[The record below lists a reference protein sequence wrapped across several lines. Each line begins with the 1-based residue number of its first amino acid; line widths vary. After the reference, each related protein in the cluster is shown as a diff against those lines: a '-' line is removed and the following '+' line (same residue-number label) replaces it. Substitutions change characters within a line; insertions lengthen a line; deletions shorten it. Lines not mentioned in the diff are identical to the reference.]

1 MHYQALLLLS
11 HIMSDIYFPS
21 VHCFPTNS
29 TLFYVMAGS
38 PLDTQQ
44 QQTTT
49 TQKQEGEH
57 QNTKNQQQS

>member
-1 MHYQALLLLS
+1 
-11 HIMSDIYFPS
+11 MSDIYFPS
-21 VHCFPTNS
+21 VHPLYIVFPL
-29 TLFYVMAGS
+29 TLLSSMSGS

>member
-1 MHYQALLLLS
+1 
-11 HIMSDIYFPS
+11 MSDIYFPS